1 MTDQELL
8 QGIIDRDKTA
18 VQYLVRRF
26 HKQVIK
32 TAYYFV
38 HDMKDAEDLA
48 QDVCIEILESARNF
62 RGNASLNTW
71 IYRITVNKS
80 LNFIR
85 KNKRTMGFS
94 RIDTDSGRHNGSEQ
108 GLPAEPV
115 FHDTKVED
123 DERRHLLEQSIL
135 SLPENQRTAFVLHK
149 YDELPYKEIA
159 EIMNTSLSSVESL
172 IHRAKLGLQKRLMSQ
187 FSEYTPKHKHHGLQG
202 IQK

>member
-85 KNKRTMGFS
+85 AEFRATVQQLESARLTEPPAFAEARLLQRLEEYVALPQAALWPQPMRLS
-94 RIDTDSGRHNGSEQ
+94 RMIY
-108 GLPAEPV
+108 
-115 FHDTKVED
+115 
-123 DERRHLLEQSIL
+123 L
-135 SLPENQRTAFVLHK
+135 SLGAAAAILLGVMLGFTGEKKLLLRKASDPMMDMRT
-149 YDELPYKEIA
+149 ELNVPAIA
-159 EIMNTSLSSVESL
+159 EEDVI
-172 IHRAKLGLQKRLMSQ
+172 Q
-187 FSEYTPKHKHHGLQG
+187 FSHQ
-202 IQK
+202 